1 MITIVRINRQFFSD
15 FVERNQQFI
24 KKINKYNQQLNQHQ
38 RVSQITQEQA
48 NKYAN
53 NLSKE

>member
-15 FVERNQQFI
+15 FVERNQHFI

>member
-1 MITIVRINRQFFSD
+1 MIAIVRINRQFFSD

-48 NKYAN
+48 NKYVN